1 MTAEDTG
8 PNRVEPEVGLDPR
21 FGEDGAEP
29 LPWDEALGLLERA
42 ELSWLSTVTGACRP
56 HVTPVLTVVVD
67 GTIRFCTGAGEQ
79 KARNLEGTPHVAVTT
94 GANALHGGT
103 DLVIEGVARRIV
115 DGVELLRVADA
126 FEAKYGPEWRF
137 EVDGESF
144 RGAAGNR
151 ARAFDVVPRVGFGFA
166 KGPYGQ
172 TRWRFPTA

>member
-1 MTAEDTG
+1 MTAGDGG
-8 PNRVEPEVGLDPR
+8 PNRVGPEVGLDPR

-29 LPWDEALGLLERA
+29 LPWDEALGLLERT
-42 ELSWLSTVTGACRP
+42 ELSWLSTVT
-56 HVTPVLTVVVD
+56 
-67 GTIRFCTGAGEQ
+67 
-79 KARNLEGTPHVAVTT
+79 T
-94 GANALHGGT
+94 GANALHSGT
-103 DLVIEGVARRIV
+103 DLVIESVARRIV

-137 EVDGESF
+137 EVEGESF

-151 ARAFDVVPRVGFGFA
+151 AQAYDVVPRVGFGFA

>member
-1 MTAEDTG
+1 MTAEERG

-21 FGEDGAEP
+21 FGEDGAQP
-29 LPWDEALGLLERA
+29 LPWDEALRILERA
-42 ELSWLSTVTGACRP
+42 ELSWLSTVTGAGRP

-79 KARNLEGTPHVAVTT
+79 KARNLVGTPHVAVTT

-115 DGVELLRVADA
+115 DGVELVRVADA

-137 EVDGESF
+137 EVDGASL

-151 ARAFDVVPRVGFGFA
+151 AQAYDVVPRVGFGFA